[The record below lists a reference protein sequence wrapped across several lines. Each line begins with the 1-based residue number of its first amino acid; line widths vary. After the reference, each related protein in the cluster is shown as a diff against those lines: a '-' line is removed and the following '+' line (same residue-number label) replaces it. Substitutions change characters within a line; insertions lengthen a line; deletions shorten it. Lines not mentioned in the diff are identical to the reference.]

1 MKKLYLM
8 RHGETLFNQQKRI
21 QGWCDSPLTQLG
33 QEQARQ
39 MGARI
44 GAEGVRFDHAFS
56 STAERCSDTLEL
68 AMEAMG
74 QVLPYERLKG
84 IREMN
89 FGSLEAMPCF
99 LEELDPEKCRT
110 YYLQFGGE
118 SSDTVLQRMIDTLA
132 QVMSRD
138 DVQNAFAVS
147 HGGAIFN
154 FLRGIQ
160 DPTEELAKG
169 WGNCLCCVYSFDEEK
184 AAEAPDGQGA
194 GPFKLEKILRLTG

>member
-8 RHGETLFNQQKRI
+8 RHGETLFNRQKRI
-21 QGWCDSPLTQLG
+21 QGWCDSPLTELG
-33 QEQARQ
+33 QEQARS

-44 GAEGVRFDHAFS
+44 AATGASFDHAFS
-56 STAERCSDTLEL
+56 STAERCCDTLEL
-68 AMEAMG
+68 ALAAMG
-74 QVLPYERLKG
+74 QSLPYERLKG

-89 FGSLEAMPCF
+89 YGELEAMPTY
-99 LEELDPEKCRT
+99 LAESDPEKCRS

-118 SSDTVLQRMIDTLA
+118 SSDTVMERMTETITEF
-132 QVMSRD
+132 MSRA
-138 DVQNAFAVS
+138 DVRTALAVS

-169 WGNCLCCVYSFDEEK
+169 WGNCLCCIFAFDEAK
-184 AAEAPDGQGA
+184 AGEHPNGKGA
-194 GPFKLEKILRLTG
+194 GPFKLEKILRLGD